1 MVLVQS
7 GQPDMEGQGVVKLD
21 HPQYHNGGN
30 RTVQRVMRDPDNAKL
45 FSHVKDNDGKC
56 IVRCSIC

>member
-1 MVLVQS
+1 
-7 GQPDMEGQGVVKLD
+7 MEGQGVVDLD

-30 RTVQRVMRDPDNAKL
+30 RTLQRVMRDPENVKL
-45 FSHVKDNDGKC
+45 FSHVKDNDGKY